1 MFNLWEEFEKQETPE
16 AKALKQLDKLD
27 AAVQAMEYE
36 KL

>member
-1 MFNLWEEFEKQETPE
+1 MEFEAEKTPE
-16 AKALKQLDKLD
+16 AILVKQLDQLD